1 MAIDGYVVTIGVF
14 DGVHVG
20 HRALLSAARMLA
32 RRHGAGVLAMVFD
45 PHPACVLRPAEVP
58 PRLASA
64 DAKAALLQEAG
75 ADVVRLVPPTRA
87 LLERTAGQFLEYLV
101 AETKVWAVVEG
112 SDFRFGKDR
121 RGDVETLRR
130 SGAQLG
136 FDTHI
141 VDPVCLPLHDQLVV
155 TVRSSMIRWLLVHG
169 RVADAARCL
178 GRPFAWR
185 GTVVRGEGRGRQIG
199 FPTANITPP
208 SGKEV
213 VMLPA
218 DGVYAAEARIDDGP
232 PLVAAVSVGHKPTFT
247 GPEDR
252 VVEVHLL
259 DFDGDLYGRSM
270 EVFFRRW
277 LRDQMRFAE
286 VDDLKRQITRDVEA
300 IRSHAVRDPVAQAA
314 TCSFAPPGP
323 NAS

>member
-1 MAIDGYVVTIGVF
+1 MDGYVVTIGVF

-20 HRALLSAARMLA
+20 HRALFNAARLLA
-32 RRHGAGVLAMVFD
+32 RRHGAGVLAMAFD

-87 LLERTAGQFLEYLV
+87 LLERTAGQFLEHLV
-101 AETKVWAVVEG
+101 AETPVRAVVEG
-112 SDFRFGKDR
+112 PDFRFGKDR

-130 SGAQLG
+130 GGERLG

-141 VDPVCLPLHDQLVV
+141 VDPVRLPLHDQLVV
-155 TVRSSMIRWLLVHG
+155 TVRSSMIRWLLAHG

-178 GRPFAWR
+178 GQPFAWR

-199 FPTANITPP
+199 FPTANIRP
-208 SGKEV
+208 SAKEV

-232 PLVAAVSVGHKPTFT
+232 PLAAALSVGRKPTFG
-247 GPEDR
+247 GPDDR
-252 VVEVHLL
+252 VVEAHLL

-270 EVFFRRW
+270 VVFFRRW
-277 LRDQMRFAE
+277 LRDQVRFTD
-286 VDDLKRQITRDVEA
+286 VDDLKRQITRDVAA
-300 IRSHAVRDPVAQAA
+300 IRSHTVRDPVAHAA
-314 TCSFAPPGP
+314 TCFFTPPEP